1 MKLSDFRDLLD
12 QAVSLLGPV
21 DPGRVE
27 LSDGIRT
34 VRVGRT
40 AAPADEST
48 EPTAPA
54 ALLRA
59 PMTVRAPA
67 LGVVILLDNRSG
79 KPLTQVGQ
87 AVRRGDVL
95 AFISA
100 TDVTTRVLAPSDGRI
115 ESVQIDDGDGVEY
128 DAPLF
133 VISPAVD

>member
-40 AAPADEST
+40 AAPVEESP
-48 EPTAPA
+48 EPAPSA
-54 ALLRA
+54 PSRA
-59 PMTVRAPA
+59 PVTVRAPA

-87 AVRRGDVL
+87 AVRKGDVL